1 MKSRRIILD
10 TNLWIS
16 FLISNKLSRI
26 DGPLYKGKIRIL
38 FSQELLE
45 EFIEVTSR
53 PKFHK
58 YFSFHDITNLLRLFD
73 SYGELV
79 TVTSRLKICRDS
91 KDNFL
96 LNLAL
101 DGKADFLVTGDNDLL
116 GLGKVG
122 KTKIVTI
129 HEFLSIL

>member
-1 MKSRRIILD
+1 MKSKRIILD
-10 TNLWIS
+10 TNLWIY
-16 FLISNKLSRI
+16 FLISNNLSKI
-26 DGPLYKGKIRIL
+26 DDPLLKGEIRIL

-58 YFSFHDITNLLRLFD
+58 YFSFHDIANLLRLFD

-79 TVTSRLKICRDS
+79 TVTSKLEICRDS

-116 GLGKVG
+116 VLEKVG
-122 KTKIVTI
+122 TTKIVTI
-129 HEFLSIL
+129 QEFLTNL